1 MLPYEHQQNARKQRL
16 PESSAPRS
24 KRSLACALSVIAAA
38 GMLYTSWYDPFGW
51 RYRPAEHHREARS
64 SVLPS
69 RAPSAVAAAAHPR
82 ANATRGSSAQDDDIC
97 VPNPCPDGPCERV
110 FHGYGVAYTY
120 KCAKARPPPR
130 HRTLRPPKYCIAR
143 PLTHLLSA
151 TLLSHAPLECHAA
164 GWQLVTVRR
173 RPLWRPQRVR
183 AWYMQRKA
191 GWRIH
196 MQLRL

>member
-1 MLPYEHQQNARKQRL
+1 MKPAQAQEEQIPLLPYEHQQNARKQRL

-51 RYRPAEHHREARS
+51 RYRPAEHHREARP

-130 HRTLRPPKYCIAR
+130 HRTLRPPSIAL
-143 PLTHLLSA
+143 P
-151 TLLSHAPLECHAA
+151 AA
-164 GWQLVTVRR
+164 DL
-173 RPLWRPQRVR
+173 QRICCLPR
-183 AWYMQRKA
+183 C
-191 GWRIH
+191 
-196 MQLRL
+196 